1 VTDSP
6 AKSRDSLDLTAAQAE
21 ALASRSEPVAA
32 IVRRAASSEHALNA
46 VLHEVASGTPA
57 LALDLVAWLLRERRH
72 LAAEETVK
80 TLRAQVEVQRELI
93 HRLEELSDDAQEA
106 VASCEVYEER
116 VAELETEHEE
126 LRERIARVVA
136 EDGAEE
142 GLSLQDGVERLIEE
156 LEALRGPAGRG
167 TSTRFQ

>member
-1 VTDSP
+1 VRKKVRESHG
-6 AKSRDSLDLTAAQAE
+6 SRDPKVGNGGE
-21 ALASRSEPVAA
+21 ALAATLA
-32 IVRRAASSEHALNA
+32 RAQVSDDALRD
-46 VLHEVASGTPA
+46 VLEELAGGAPA
-57 LALDLVAWLLRERRH
+57 RVLELVAWLLRERRH
-72 LAAEETVK
+72 LAVEETVR
-80 TLRAQVEVQRELI
+80 TLRAQVDEQRELI

-167 TSTRFQ
+167 TPTRFQ